1 MLTYR
6 YGSRLNKQK
15 LKLFF
20 QKECKHIFYLLLVDF
35 ERCWGWFVPMLVFLY
50 GIYKEEEEGGGVAG
64 KTIIKY
70 NLGLPPNQRRVVRPE
85 ENWIKD
91 IDPFDKYLFIFT
103 ASV

>member
-1 MLTYR
+1 MLGLVCTYV
-6 YGSRLNKQK
+6 S
-15 LKLFF
+15 FF
-20 QKECKHIFYLLLVDF
+20 VRNIL
-35 ERCWGWFVPMLVFLY
+35 
-50 GIYKEEEEGGGVAG
+50 YKEEEEGGGVAG
-64 KTIIKY
+64 ITIIKY